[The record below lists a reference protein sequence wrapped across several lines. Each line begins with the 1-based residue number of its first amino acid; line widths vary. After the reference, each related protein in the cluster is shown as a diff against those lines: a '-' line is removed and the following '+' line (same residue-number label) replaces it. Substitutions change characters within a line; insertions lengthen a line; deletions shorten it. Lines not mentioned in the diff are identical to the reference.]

1 MTDWDRF
8 LTMSEAAGRARCP
21 VASIRYHFDSGAIG
35 GARDLDGR
43 RFIDPD
49 SLDRFVGAGL
59 SVHAAAHRLGWSP
72 GRVRARFDAGEL
84 AGHRDGLG
92 RRRIDL
98 SLSAPAPANR
108 S

>member
-1 MTDWDRF
+1 
-8 LTMSEAAGRARCP
+8 
-21 VASIRYHFDSGAIG
+21 
-35 GARDLDGR
+35 
-43 RFIDPD
+43 
-49 SLDRFVGAGL
+49 
-59 SVHAAAHRLGWSP
+59 
-72 GRVRARFDAGEL
+72 VRARFDAGEL